1 MNSNRAD
8 IIKQPQQFKKKLKTS
23 EMLIDET
30 STKTN
35 EYTERRIMT
44 DYEVRRKEQ
53 IELKRS
59 EKNASSKKDNTKRN
73 VWKIFEIL
81 TL

>member
-1 MNSNRAD
+1 
-8 IIKQPQQFKKKLKTS
+8 
-23 EMLIDET
+23 MLIDET

>member
-1 MNSNRAD
+1 
-8 IIKQPQQFKKKLKTS
+8 
-23 EMLIDET
+23 MLIDET

-73 VWKIFEIL
+73 VWKIFELL